1 MASNDVEVLDPAT
14 SVEKLR
20 ETESG
25 VALDRRYFLTAL
37 GVAGAAAG
45 VMVGSGLLS
54 SGPTALAQQPKP
66 SGYAQLDVMNFLMNI
81 QYLKA
86 TLYAFLTT
94 GLDIPANY
102 PTPNPTG
109 AGTSGTVVATPS
121 SPIYGSGQIYNQLGK
136 VTFPNQQI
144 TDLFNEM
151 YYDEV
156 SQLIDLRNLIG
167 DASGDVVVGAR
178 PTMDLLGTGNKATA
192 TATMTY
198 QQAIGYA
205 RMLEDLSVSAFIGA
219 SVYLTGANLA
229 YVSQILAS
237 NGYHAGA
244 LRLISIQNSIPYIGT
259 SFLTTTATGTQSL
272 NTYTGSVTTGS
283 NVIVITPV
291 TTNAP
296 IIGNLITGIGVPPG
310 SVITGYA
317 PAANSTFT
325 GIANNAASPNNPNVL
340 TAVSSVS
347 GLAVGQPISGTDIAT
362 GAYITGI
369 GTTTVTMSAA
379 ATGTA
384 TVAPTGYT
392 TSGSPSITGVSSIS
406 GIVAGQTISGTGIPS
421 TATVASA
428 TGTTIV
434 ISPSSGATATSQ
446 LTTSGI
452 LTSGSTTITSVSSL
466 SGINTGQPIT
476 GTGVPSGTTV
486 SATGTNTITMSK
498 AATATTTQTPTTFT
512 GTQVTGSAV
521 ILNVS
526 SFTSLAVGQPVTGTN
541 IQPGTT
547 ITNLNT
553 TGKAL
558 TLSIAPAGTAL
569 QPLTPTGILT
579 PSTSVITGVSSTAGV
594 LPGQPITG
602 TGIPANTVVT
612 STTATTINIGIL
624 VSGIVT
630 NGSSTVTSLTTT
642 TGSAA
647 TTGLVVGQ
655 TITGNNIPAN
665 TTITAINTTALTLTL
680 SNSAT
685 GSSVTPEL
693 LSVGVLATDTI
704 QGIVVAGD
712 PVVASGP
719 TVPLNS
725 IAGLAAGQTI
735 SGTGIPA
742 GTVISSVGTGT
753 LTMSNPA
760 TVSSF
765 VAETLIISVPTPVS
779 LTISVLVPAISM
791 TATTTQTLTI
801 PSTVTL
807 KIPTTVT
814 VTVGKGT
821 LTISQPAV
829 ASGVQTLTMITG
841 DLMDVEPYDPG
852 TAALAAAGPSPIT
865 IPVSTYP
872 TSGPTIPLVYQGFF
886 NTASTGTATANT
898 PAGLAFVRSFGQTLS
913 VLLGSTQTNPIT
925 YQGGFFPVGV
935 SGPIN
940 ANNDQ

>member
-14 SVEKLR
+14 SVEKLK

-25 VALDRRYFLTAL
+25 VALDRRHFLTAL

-54 SGPTALAQQPKP
+54 SGPTAVAQQPKP
-66 SGYAQLDVMNFLMNI
+66 SGYQQLDVMNFLMNI
-81 QYLKA
+81 KYLKA

-94 GLDIPANY
+94 GADIPANY

-109 AGTSGTVVATPS
+109 PGTSGTVVATSS

-136 VTFPNQQI
+136 VTFQNQQI

-167 DASGDVVVGAR
+167 DVSGDVIVGSR
-178 PTMDLLGTGNKATA
+178 PNIDLLGTGNKTTA
-192 TATMTY
+192 TATMTP

-205 RMLEDLSVSAFIGA
+205 RMLEDVSSTAFIGA
-219 SVYLTGANLA
+219 AVYLTGANLA
-229 YVSQILAS
+229 YVAQVLAT

-272 NTYTGSVTTGS
+272 NTYTGALTTGS
-283 NVIVITPV
+283 PVIYITPV
-291 TTNAP
+291 TNAP
-296 IIGNLITGIGVPPG
+296 IIGSLITGIGVPPG

-317 PAANSTFT
+317 PAANTTFT
-325 GIANNAASPNNPNVL
+325 GIANNGASPNNPNVL
-340 TAVSSVS
+340 TVVSSVS

-362 GAYITGI
+362 GAYITGV
-369 GTTTVTMSAA
+369 GTNTVTMSAA

-392 TSGSPSITGVSSIS
+392 TNASVSITGVSSVS
-406 GIVAGQTISGTGIPS
+406 GITAGQVITGTGIPTS
-421 TATVASA
+421 PATTVVSAS
-428 TGTTIV
+428 GTTIV
-434 ISPSSGATATSQ
+434 LSQAATATSQ
-446 LTTSGI
+446 VTPFGI
-452 LTSGSTTITSVSSL
+452 LTSGSTTVTSL
-466 SGINTGQPIT
+466 SSTSGISTGQPIT
-476 GTGVPSGTTV
+476 GTGVASGTTV
-486 SATGTNTITMSK
+486 SAIGTNTLTMSK
-498 AATATTTQTPTTFT
+498 AATASTTQTPMAFT
-512 GTQVTGSAV
+512 GTQTTGSAV
-521 ILNVS
+521 ITNVS
-526 SFTSLAVGQPVTGTN
+526 SFTGLAVGQPVSGAN
-541 IQPGTT
+541 VQPGTT
-547 ITNLNT
+547 ITNLNAS
-553 TGKAL
+553 GGAL
-558 TLSIAPAGTAL
+558 TLSIAPAGTVL

-579 PSTSVITGVSSTAGV
+579 PSSNIITGVSSTVGV

-612 STTATTINIGIL
+612 GTTATTISMGIL

-630 NGSSTVTSLTTT
+630 SGSSTVTSLTTT

-680 SNSAT
+680 SNPAT
-685 GSSVTPEL
+685 GSSGTPEL
-693 LSVGVLATDTI
+693 LTVAVVGTDTI
-704 QGIVVAGD
+704 QGIVTAGD
-712 PVVASGP
+712 AVVASGP
-719 TVPLNS
+719 TTPLNA

-742 GTVISSVGTGT
+742 GTIISSVGSGT

-760 TVSSF
+760 TISSF
-765 VAETLIISVPTPVS
+765 VAETLTISVPTPVS
-779 LTISVLVPAISM
+779 LTISVMVPAVAF

-801 PSTVTL
+801 PTTVTL

-821 LTISQPAV
+821 LTISQAAV
-829 ASGVQTLTMITG
+829 ASGVQTLTMVAG
-841 DLMDVEPYDPG
+841 DLMDVEPFDPG
-852 TAALAAAGPSPIT
+852 TAALAAAGPSAII
-865 IPVSTYP
+865 IPSSTYSA
-872 TSGPTIPLVYQGFF
+872 SGPTTPLVYQGFF
-886 NTASTGTATANT
+886 NTAGTATASGST
-898 PAGLAFVRSFGQTLS
+898 PAGFTFTRSFGQTLS

-935 SGPIN
+935 NGPIN
-940 ANNDQ
+940 ANVDQ